1 MSAAGFATDRPWLL
15 AIDSATSTVIVAA
28 GTPDGAALAVESF
41 AAGHRHSEHLLPAL
55 DRLVAGTG
63 LARSSLAGIV
73 VGTGPGA
80 FTGLRVGLA
89 TAKTLAHQLGVPIVG
104 VSTAEALL
112 AAAGQGSADGRG
124 GGGAAMRLW
133 LPAGPHDRLAVEP
146 GSAPR
151 RERDVA
157 ADGAPRTE
165 IAVDLAGR
173 ASDAALELGRSAVAG
188 LPAALLRLGARRL
201 AAGEVA
207 DPERI
212 VPEYV
217 TPPRG
222 MDPGL
227 DLEMGLAW
235 SRDPR

>member
-1 MSAAGFATDRPWLL
+1 M
-15 AIDSATSTVIVAA
+15 VVVAA
-28 GTPDGAALAVESF
+28 GALDGEPIAVETF
-41 AAGHRHSEHLLPAL
+41 VAGHRHSEHLLPTL
-55 DRLVAGTG
+55 ERLVADAGVP
-63 LARSSLAGIV
+63 LAGLAGII

-112 AAAGQGSADGRG
+112 AAAAGSAVG
-124 GGGAAMRLW
+124 GLRLW

-146 GSAPR
+146 GGAPR
-151 RERDVA
+151 RERDVTA
-157 ADGAPRTE
+157 EGPPRTE

-173 ASDAALELGRSAVAG
+173 ATDAALARGRAALEG
-188 LPAALLRLGARRL
+188 LPAALLRLGAARL
-201 AAGEVA
+201 AAGELA
-207 DPERI
+207 DPERL

-222 MDPGL
+222 MDPQL
-227 DLEMGLAW
+227 NLEGPLAW

>member
-1 MSAAGFATDRPWLL
+1 MTTRDAAPPGDGRWLL

-28 GTPDGAALAVESF
+28 GTRDGAPIAVETF
-41 AAGHRHSEHLLPAL
+41 AAGHRHSEHLLPSL
-55 DRLVAGTG
+55 ERLVAGARLELTG
-63 LARSSLAGIV
+63 LAGIV

-112 AAAGQGSADGRG
+112 AAVPRTLGADRPPL
-124 GGGAAMRLW
+124 LW

-146 GSAPR
+146 ATPPR
-151 RERDVA
+151 REREVVLDPA
-157 ADGAPRTE
+157 SRTE
-165 IAVDLAGR
+165 IAVDLPGR
-173 ASDAALELGRSAVAG
+173 ASEAALALGETAVEG
-188 LPAALLRLGARRL
+188 LPAALLRLGAARL
-201 AAGEVA
+201 AAGERD

-222 MDPGL
+222 MDPRL
-227 DLEMGLAW
+227 DLERGVAW

>member
-1 MSAAGFATDRPWLL
+1 MTSTGGAPAEARRWLL
-15 AIDSATSTVIVAA
+15 AIDSATSTVIVAG
-28 GTPDGAALAVESF
+28 GTPDGEPIAVETF
-41 AAGHRHSEHLLPAL
+41 EAGHRHSEHLLPAL
-55 DRLVAGTG
+55 DRLVASAG
-63 LARSSLAGIV
+63 LWLGGLAGII

-112 AAAGQGSADGRG
+112 AAAVPAIGADRPP
-124 GGGAAMRLW
+124 RLW

-146 GSAPR
+146 GMPPR

-157 ADGAPRTE
+157 PEPSPPTE
-165 IAVDLAGR
+165 IAVDLPGR
-173 ASDAALELGRSAVAG
+173 ASDAALELGRAAVGG

-201 AAGEVA
+201 AAGEA
-207 DPERI
+207 DDAERI

-222 MDPGL
+222 MDPRL
-227 DLEMGLAW
+227 DLEHGLAW
-235 SRDPR
+235 SRGPR